1 MTDTV
6 KLENE
11 YKQVQADLKAV
22 GDNVKQYAEKVE
34 KEVKQFGD
42 ANAETKQKADD
53 ALSKFNE
60 LQLSIQNM
68 QQQLDRP
75 STSVQSTFKSAG
87 QRVIE
92 SEDFK
97 TNASSTFRGNMRI
110 AMPRQAILTS
120 TGPSVIP
127 DNQGIIAPITQR
139 LTVRD
144 LIAPGQTGSNAIE
157 YTVETGFTNNAG
169 TVEEAKPKPYSD
181 ITFDNVTAN
190 VRTIAHLFKASR
202 QILDDAPAL
211 QSYID
216 ARARYGLQL
225 AEERQLLLGNG
236 AGQNLHGIIPQA
248 QTFDETLVKIVNATA
263 IDRIR
268 YALLQAVL
276 AELPSTGIV
285 LNPIDWAGIQLTK
298 DNEGRYIIGNPV
310 NGNAP
315 TLWNLPTVET
325 QAMVVDNFLTG
336 AFGMGAQIFD
346 RMDIEVLISTENDKD
361 FENNMVSIRAEE
373 RLALSVYR
381 PEAFVTGT
389 FSKKAA

>member
-11 YKQVQADLKAV
+11 YKQVQTDLKKV
-22 GDNVKQYAEKVE
+22 GDDVKQYAENVE
-34 KEVKQFGD
+34 KQVKQFGD
-42 ANAETKQKADD
+42 ANTETKQKADE
-53 ALSKFNE
+53 ALSKYNE
-60 LQLSIQNM
+60 LNASIKEL
-68 QQQLDRP
+68 QQSLDRP
-75 STSVQSTFKSAG
+75 NTPSQAERKTVG
-87 QRVIE
+87 QRVVE
-92 SEDFK
+92 SDDFK
-97 TNASSTFRGNMRI
+97 NNASSTFKGNMRI
-110 AMPRQAILTS
+110 AMPRQAILTAG
-120 TGPSVIP
+120 GPAVTA
-127 DNQGIIAPITQR
+127 DNQGIIAPIFQR
-139 LTVRD
+139 MTVRD
-144 LIAPGQTGSNAIE
+144 LIAGGQTNSNAIE
-157 YTVETGFTNNAG
+157 YTVESGFTNNAT
-169 TVEEAKPKPYSD
+169 TVAENTAKPYSD
-181 ITFDNVTAN
+181 IQFDNITAN

-248 QTFDETLVKIVNATA
+248 QSFDETLVKIGNATS

-276 AELPSTGIV
+276 AELPSTGII

-310 NGNAP
+310 NSNAP

-325 QAMVVDNFLTG
+325 QAMAVDTFLTG
-336 AFGMGAQIFD
+336 AFSMGAQIFD

-361 FENNMVSIRAEE
+361 FEQNMISIRAEE
-373 RLALSVYR
+373 RLALAVYR
-381 PEAFVTGT
+381 PEAFVTGSFT
-389 FSKKAA
+389 PTP

>member
-11 YKQVQADLKAV
+11 YKQVQTDLKKV
-22 GDNVKQYAEKVE
+22 GDDVKQYAENVE
-34 KEVKQFGD
+34 KQVKQFGD
-42 ANAETKQKADD
+42 ANKETKQKADE
-53 ALSKFNE
+53 ALSKYNE
-60 LQLSIQNM
+60 LNASIKEL
-68 QQQLDRP
+68 QQSLDRP
-75 STSVQSTFKSAG
+75 NTPSQAELKTVG
-87 QRVIE
+87 QRVVE
-92 SEDFK
+92 SDDFK
-97 TNASSTFRGNMRI
+97 NNASSTFKGNMRI
-110 AMPRQAILTS
+110 AMPRQAILTAG
-120 TGPSVIP
+120 GPAVTA
-127 DNQGIIAPITQR
+127 DNQGIIAPIFQR
-139 LTVRD
+139 MTVRD
-144 LIAPGQTGSNAIE
+144 LIAGGQTNSNAIE
-157 YTVETGFTNNAG
+157 YTVESGFTNNAT
-169 TVEEAKPKPYSD
+169 TVAENTAKPYSD
-181 ITFDNVTAN
+181 IQFDNITAN

-202 QILDDAPAL
+202 QIMDDAPAL

-248 QTFDETLVKIVNATA
+248 QSFDETLVKIGNATS

-310 NGNAP
+310 NSNAP

-325 QAMVVDNFLTG
+325 QAMAVDTFLTG
-336 AFGMGAQIFD
+336 AFSMGAQIFD

-361 FENNMVSIRAEE
+361 FEQNMISIRAEE
-373 RLALSVYR
+373 RLALAVYR
-381 PEAFVTGT
+381 PEAFVTGSFT
-389 FSKKAA
+389 PTP

>member
-11 YKQVQADLKAV
+11 YKQVQTDLKKV
-22 GDNVKQYAEKVE
+22 GDDVKQYAENVE
-34 KEVKQFGD
+34 KQVKQFGD
-42 ANAETKQKADD
+42 ANTETKQKADE
-53 ALSKFNE
+53 ALSKYNE
-60 LQLSIQNM
+60 LNASIKEL
-68 QQQLDRP
+68 QQSLDRP
-75 STSVQSTFKSAG
+75 NTPSQAERKTVG

-92 SEDFK
+92 SDDFK
-97 TNASSTFRGNMRI
+97 NNASSTFKGNMRI
-110 AMPRQAILTS
+110 AMPRQAILTAG
-120 TGPSVIP
+120 GPAVTA
-127 DNQGIIAPITQR
+127 DNQGIIAPIFQR
-139 LTVRD
+139 MTVRD
-144 LIAPGQTGSNAIE
+144 LIAGGQTNSNAIE
-157 YTVETGFTNNAG
+157 YTVESGFTNNAT
-169 TVEEAKPKPYSD
+169 TVAENTAKPYSD
-181 ITFDNVTAN
+181 IQFDNITAN

-202 QILDDAPAL
+202 QIMDDAPAL

-248 QTFDETLVKIVNATA
+248 QSFDETLVKIGNATS

-298 DNEGRYIIGNPV
+298 DNEGRYIIGNPI

-325 QAMVVDNFLTG
+325 QAMAVDTFLTG
-336 AFGMGAQIFD
+336 AFSMGAQIFD
-346 RMDIEVLISTENDKD
+346 RMDIEVLISTENDKN
-361 FENNMVSIRAEE
+361 FEQNMISIRAEE
-373 RLALSVYR
+373 RLALAVYR
-381 PEAFVTGT
+381 PEAFVTGSFT
-389 FSKKAA
+389 PTP

>member
-11 YKQVQADLKAV
+11 YKQVQTDLKKV
-22 GDNVKQYAEKVE
+22 GDDVKQYAENVE
-34 KEVKQFGD
+34 KQVKQFGD
-42 ANAETKQKADD
+42 ANTETKQKADE
-53 ALSKFNE
+53 ALSKYNE
-60 LQLSIQNM
+60 LNASIKEL
-68 QQQLDRP
+68 QQSLDRP
-75 STSVQSTFKSAG
+75 NTPSQAERKTVG
-87 QRVIE
+87 QRVVE
-92 SEDFK
+92 SDDFK
-97 TNASSTFRGNMRI
+97 NNASSTFKGNMRI
-110 AMPRQAILTS
+110 AMPRQAILTAG
-120 TGPSVIP
+120 GPAVTA
-127 DNQGIIAPITQR
+127 DNQGIIAPIFQR
-139 LTVRD
+139 MTVRD
-144 LIAPGQTGSNAIE
+144 LIAGGQTNSNAIE
-157 YTVETGFTNNAG
+157 YTVESGFTNNAT
-169 TVEEAKPKPYSD
+169 TVAENTAKPYSD
-181 ITFDNVTAN
+181 IQFDNITAN

-248 QTFDETLVKIVNATA
+248 QSFDETLVKIGNATS

-310 NGNAP
+310 NSNAP

-325 QAMVVDNFLTG
+325 QAMAVDTFLTG
-336 AFGMGAQIFD
+336 AFSMGAQIFD

-361 FENNMVSIRAEE
+361 FEQNMISIRAEE
-373 RLALSVYR
+373 RLALAVYR
-381 PEAFVTGT
+381 PEAFVTGSFT
-389 FSKKAA
+389 PTP

>member
-11 YKQVQADLKAV
+11 YKQVQTDLKKV
-22 GDNVKQYAEKVE
+22 GDDVKQYAENVE
-34 KEVKQFGD
+34 KQVKQFGD
-42 ANAETKQKADD
+42 ANTETKQKADE
-53 ALSKFNE
+53 ALSKYNE
-60 LQLSIQNM
+60 LNASIKEL
-68 QQQLDRP
+68 QQSLDRP
-75 STSVQSTFKSAG
+75 NTPSQAELKTVG
-87 QRVIE
+87 QRVVE
-92 SEDFK
+92 SDDFK
-97 TNASSTFRGNMRI
+97 NNASSTFKGNMRI
-110 AMPRQAILTS
+110 AMPRQAILTAG
-120 TGPSVIP
+120 GPAVTA
-127 DNQGIIAPITQR
+127 DNQGIIAPIFQR
-139 LTVRD
+139 MTVRD
-144 LIAPGQTGSNAIE
+144 LIAGGQTNSNAIE
-157 YTVETGFTNNAG
+157 YTVESGFTNNAT
-169 TVEEAKPKPYSD
+169 TVAENTAKPYSD
-181 ITFDNVTAN
+181 IQFDNITAN

-202 QILDDAPAL
+202 QIMDDAPAL

-248 QTFDETLVKIVNATA
+248 QSFDETLVKIGNATS

-310 NGNAP
+310 NSNAP

-325 QAMVVDNFLTG
+325 QAMAVDTFLTG
-336 AFGMGAQIFD
+336 AFSMGAQIFD

-361 FENNMVSIRAEE
+361 FEQNMISIRAEE
-373 RLALSVYR
+373 RLALAVYR
-381 PEAFVTGT
+381 PEAFVTGSFT
-389 FSKKAA
+389 PTP